1 MCFLLEFAPQ
11 QDVVLVVFRLV
22 IKAGRRYGEIN
33 SSRLD
38 KWRAIR
44 AIDPFIS
51 RPCVFLWPET
61 LLQTDAA
68 GRQIDFNVA
77 LSLFL
82 SDVVTIR
89 IKLYA
94 AFLHPHNWNNTLLR
108 RVETDIAVHIFC
120 KKIQCTKYCIF
131 WTYFVEIKK
140 KIKKKNVFTLVFFC
154 TKKHI
159 LHWKN
164 CTTKHMGSP
173 KKKCFSVSC
182 LGWSHNNNVVF
193 YSVDYRIFNC
203 FFFLYQ

>member
-120 KKIQCTKYCIF
+120 RKIQCTKYM
-131 WTYFVEIKK
+131 YFLDVFCRNQKENLK
-140 KIKKKNVFTLVFFC
+140 KIYLFTLVFFAPKNIFYIGKIAPPN
-154 TKKHI
+154 TWGHQKKVFFSI
-159 LHWKN
+159 LSRLKPQQQCCVLFRWLQN
-164 CTTKHMGSP
+164 
-173 KKKCFSVSC
+173 F
-182 LGWSHNNNVVF
+182 LIVF
-193 YSVDYRIFNC
+193 
-203 FFFLYQ
+203 